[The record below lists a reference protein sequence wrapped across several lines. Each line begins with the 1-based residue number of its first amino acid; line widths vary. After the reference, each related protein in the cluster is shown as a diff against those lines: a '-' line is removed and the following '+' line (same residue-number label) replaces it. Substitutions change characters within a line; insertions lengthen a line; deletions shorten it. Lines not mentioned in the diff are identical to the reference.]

1 MNYIGSARID
11 EHNKITGGQPGD
23 QKQTN
28 TPDLK
33 GEVSQQKFYVH
44 SKGWVILRPK
54 SKVHAKGIAEAM
66 IRACNNINIGYNQNE
81 RGQILRNG
89 TRATTPTNCDC
100 SSLVRQCIKEATGKD
115 PGAFNTSTEKAAL
128 LASGLF
134 DSYFYYEGTTLCEGD
149 VLVTKTKG
157 HTAVVTQAEAVIE
170 SAPRPTIRYGS
181 KGSDVRYL
189 HHQLRKLKYG
199 VNEASDFFDSTTKL
213 CVMNFQASRP
223 GLEVDGIC
231 GPRTWKEIDKI

>member
-1 MNYIGSARID
+1 M
-11 EHNKITGGQPGD
+11 Q
-23 QKQTN
+23 QT
-28 TPDLK
+28 
-33 GEVSQQKFYVH
+33 VQYS
-44 SKGWVILRPK
+44 
-54 SKVHAKGIAEAM
+54 
-66 IRACNNINIGYNQNE
+66 
-81 RGQILRNG
+81 
-89 TRATTPTNCDC
+89 
-100 SSLVRQCIKEATGKD
+100 
-115 PGAFNTSTEKAAL
+115 EKAAL

-134 DSYFYYEGTTLCEGD
+134 DSYFYYDGTTLYEGD

-170 SAPRPTIRYGS
+170 SASRPTIRYGS

-213 CVMNFQASRP
+213 CVMNFQAARP
-223 GLEVDGIC
+223 GLKVDGIC